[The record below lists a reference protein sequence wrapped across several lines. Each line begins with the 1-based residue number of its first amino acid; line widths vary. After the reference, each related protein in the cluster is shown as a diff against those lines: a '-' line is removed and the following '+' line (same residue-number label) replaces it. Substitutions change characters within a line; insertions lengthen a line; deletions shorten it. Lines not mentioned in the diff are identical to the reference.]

1 LSRQAFRIVVSFSC
15 SKYFGHLLKMPKL
28 KRGATFYQN
37 KLNNNAAKQPNYKPR
52 ANFNTGIV
60 TGASLTPLDHSK

>member
-1 LSRQAFRIVVSFSC
+1 
-15 SKYFGHLLKMPKL
+15 MPKL

-60 TGASLTPLDHSK
+60 TGASLTPLDHSKLPEFGTLV